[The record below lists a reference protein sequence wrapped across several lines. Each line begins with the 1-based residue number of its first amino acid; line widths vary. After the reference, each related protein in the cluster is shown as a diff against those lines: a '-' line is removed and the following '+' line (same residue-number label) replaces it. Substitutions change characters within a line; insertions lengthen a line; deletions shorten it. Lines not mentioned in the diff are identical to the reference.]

1 MDSNNLKYIL
11 LLFCVVVGQFR
22 ESLAVGCFSGADCD
36 VGEYCNHAFQCQ
48 REIILDPDYISY
60 HRQQSQD
67 RDHNFNEYP
76 QSFNDR
82 REITLGQ
89 EDDSEWMNENEYEIE
104 REERNLGLNA
114 PLING
119 DTHHDKI
126 TFHEDHGSLPPGVPV
141 NRDEIDNKNNGNLRY
156 DKRNQKTA
164 DYGVRHRQD
173 STFHEDHGP
182 LPPEDLVNWDKINN
196 KNNGNLR
203 SDKRNQKSVDSDSYD
218 NFKARR
224 HIRHRQDSI
233 SSDSVGRR
241 YDTHDSFQ
249 DSKEVVEN
257 KEKFE
262 DSHGAAK
269 PNLARSSKKS
279 SVFNSEVSG
288 GKRSEEKSADAKSFT
303 DEKKIPPVPLAS
315 EGGSM
320 LEDNSHLQGNQLL
333 TEKAAFV
340 EEAAADAK
348 VAAGKV
354 MVKGK
359 VQQVKADIDQ
369 GPNPEKTYKR
379 VEDFFQSQRE
389 SSIVE
394 VPNSVK
400 KEEASKLFK
409 ENFIPVKED
418 GSDQINKE
426 QADSSLHKDGEI
438 KLSLN
443 KKVQDSNIH
452 VKMAQTKYT
461 LEKPEDV
468 AERIKKEPS
477 VKSDV
482 AQNSGLEIVSA
493 DFEDASNKDVK
504 GNPQR
509 SVKTQQPK
517 YFLVTIIVVGCV
529 TGVILTAVAIYL
541 IMRRHNEANFKPVT
555 LPGQEAAADYQEL
568 CRQLRAT
575 QGWDSAP
582 VKTTSLQHGEKEKGL
597 GSGRAPKYSWSE
609 EPVVPNMDISTGHVV
624 LSYMEDHLNN
634 KDRLNKEW
642 EALKTYEA
650 EPNSREVGKLEKNAR
665 KNRYSDVLPYDHN
678 RVLLKETASATGSD
692 YINASYI
699 TDHDPKNPTYIATQ
713 GPVAHTVSDFW
724 QMVWEQGV
732 VVIVNLTKLSD
743 LGLPQCHRY
752 WPEEQQPIVKYR
764 IYEVHLVSEHIW
776 CEDYLVRSFYL
787 KNLQTSETR
796 TVTQFHFLTWPD
808 LNVPS
813 TPKPLLEFRRK
824 VNKCFRGR
832 ASPVMV
838 HCSGGVGRTGT
849 YILIDMVLN
858 KMMRGAKEIDIAA
871 TVEHLRDQRPSMVK
885 TKAQFE
891 FALTAVAE
899 EVNAILQ
906 ALAK

>member
-1 MDSNNLKYIL
+1 MASKNLKSV
-11 LLFCVVVGQFR
+11 LFLMVVFLDCGHLRDSV
-22 ESLAVGCFSGADCD
+22 AVECRFKRDCND
-36 VGEYCNHAFQCQ
+36 GEYCDEYTQLCRRDLIEQSDFRSYNRRADRQ
-48 REIILDPDYISY
+48 RTRDDDYFVTKDYYQYDNSNGVTSGQPDNSDWFVEKSGPMEEY
-60 HRQQSQD
+60 QNL
-67 RDHNFNEYP
+67 RDNLPVHDAGHN
-76 QSFNDR
+76 R
-82 REITLGQ
+82 RG
-89 EDDSEWMNENEYEIE
+89 
-104 REERNLGLNA
+104 
-114 PLING
+114 
-119 DTHHDKI
+119 H
-126 TFHEDHGSLPPGVPV
+126 
-141 NRDEIDNKNNGNLRY
+141 NNG
-156 DKRNQKTA
+156 
-164 DYGVRHRQD
+164 
-173 STFHEDHGP
+173 GP
-182 LPPEDLVNWDKINN
+182 LPPSNTEYWDKTNYAKHGLERGSN
-196 KNNGNLR
+196 EKL
-203 SDKRNQKSVDSDSYD
+203 SKKFED
-218 NFKARR
+218 NFKSIINDYKHQFKSKQYIQQDPRYHISHSIGDQRESLETR
-224 HIRHRQDSI
+224 HHVLN
-233 SSDSVGRR
+233 SDSESDKSRQFR
-241 YDTHDSFQ
+241 A
-249 DSKEVVEN
+249 SKKEN
-257 KEKFE
+257 VYK
-262 DSHGAAK
+262 
-269 PNLARSSKKS
+269 SSKKS
-279 SVFNSEVSG
+279 VVVSSDLATAASSD
-288 GKRSEEKSADAKSFT
+288 KR
-303 DEKKIPPVPLAS
+303 IPPVPLSRETAPDPS
-315 EGGSM
+315 SFQG
-320 LEDNSHLQGNQLL
+320 NHLQ
-333 TEKAAFV
+333 TEKQAAG
-340 EEAAADAK
+340 ERTTDMKAGE
-348 VAAGKV
+348 GKV

-359 VQQVKADIDQ
+359 VKPVKADIDQ

-394 VPNSVK
+394 VPNAVK
-400 KEEASKLFK
+400 KEEASKLYK
-409 ENFIPVKED
+409 DNFIPVKDAREEVD
-418 GSDQINKE
+418 KE
-426 QADSSLHKDGEI
+426 QADSGSLKEGSI
-438 KLSLN
+438 KVSLN
-443 KKVQDSNIH
+443 KKVQDSK
-452 VKMAQTKYT
+452 VKLKMAQTKYT
-461 LEKPEDV
+461 LEKPDDV
-468 AERIKKEPS
+468 AKRIEKEPS
-477 VKSDV
+477 VKDDV
-482 AQNSGLEIVSA
+482 ARKSGLEIKAA
-493 DFEDASNKDVK
+493 DFEVPSHKNKHTS
-504 GNPQR
+504 R
-509 SVKTQQPK
+509 SVETQRPK
-517 YFLVTIIVVGCV
+517 YFLLTVIVVGCV
-529 TGVILTAVAIYL
+529 TGVVLTAVAIYL
-541 IMRRHNEANFKPVT
+541 MMRRQNEARGFKPVT

-582 VKTTSLQHGEKEKGL
+582 VSTSTYQHVEKEKGL
-597 GSGRAPKYSWSE
+597 GAGRTPKYSWSE

-650 EPNSREVGKLEKNAR
+650 EPNSTETGKLEKNMR
-665 KNRYSDVLPYDHN
+665 KNRYSDVLPYDLN
-678 RVLLKETASATGSD
+678 RVLLKETASATGTD

-699 TDHDPKNPTYIATQ
+699 RDHDPKNPSYIATQ
-713 GPVAHTVSDFW
+713 GPLLQTVPDFW

-752 WPEEQQPIVKYR
+752 WPEEQQPIVTYR

-796 TVTQFHFLTWPD
+796 TVTQFHFLSWPD

-832 ASPVMV
+832 ASPVVV

>member
-1 MDSNNLKYIL
+1 MASKNLKSV
-11 LLFCVVVGQFR
+11 LFLMVVFLDCGHLRDSV
-22 ESLAVGCFSGADCD
+22 AVECRFKRDCND
-36 VGEYCNHAFQCQ
+36 GEYCDEYTQLCRRDLIEQSDFRSYNRGADRQ
-48 REIILDPDYISY
+48 RTRDDDYFVTKDYYQYDNGNGVTSGQPDNSDWFVEKSGPMEEY
-60 HRQQSQD
+60 QNL
-67 RDHNFNEYP
+67 RDDLPVHDAGHN
-76 QSFNDR
+76 R
-82 REITLGQ
+82 RG
-89 EDDSEWMNENEYEIE
+89 
-104 REERNLGLNA
+104 
-114 PLING
+114 
-119 DTHHDKI
+119 H
-126 TFHEDHGSLPPGVPV
+126 
-141 NRDEIDNKNNGNLRY
+141 NNG
-156 DKRNQKTA
+156 
-164 DYGVRHRQD
+164 
-173 STFHEDHGP
+173 GP
-182 LPPEDLVNWDKINN
+182 LPPSNTEYGDKTNYAKHGLERGSN
-196 KNNGNLR
+196 ERLSK
-203 SDKRNQKSVDSDSYD
+203 KFED
-218 NFKARR
+218 NFKSIINDYKHQFKSKQYIQQDPRYHISHSIGDQRESLQTR
-224 HIRHRQDSI
+224 HHVLN
-233 SSDSVGRR
+233 SDSENDKSRQFR
-241 YDTHDSFQ
+241 P
-249 DSKEVVEN
+249 SKKEN
-257 KEKFE
+257 VYK
-262 DSHGAAK
+262 
-269 PNLARSSKKS
+269 SSKKS
-279 SVFNSEVSG
+279 VVVSSDLATAASSD
-288 GKRSEEKSADAKSFT
+288 KR
-303 DEKKIPPVPLAS
+303 IPPVPLSRETAPDPS
-315 EGGSM
+315 SFQG
-320 LEDNSHLQGNQLL
+320 NHLQ
-333 TEKAAFV
+333 TEKQAAG
-340 EEAAADAK
+340 ERTTDMKAGE
-348 VAAGKV
+348 GKV

-359 VQQVKADIDQ
+359 VKPVKADIDQ

-394 VPNSVK
+394 VPNAVK
-400 KEEASKLFK
+400 KEEASKLYK
-409 ENFIPVKED
+409 DNFIPVKDAREEVD
-418 GSDQINKE
+418 KE
-426 QADSSLHKDGEI
+426 QADSGSLKEGSI
-438 KLSLN
+438 KVSLN
-443 KKVQDSNIH
+443 KKVQDSK
-452 VKMAQTKYT
+452 VKLKMAQTKYT
-461 LEKPEDV
+461 LEKPDDV
-468 AERIKKEPS
+468 AKRIEKEPS
-477 VKSDV
+477 VKDDV
-482 AQNSGLEIVSA
+482 ARKSGLEIKAA
-493 DFEDASNKDVK
+493 DFEEVPSHKNKHTS
-504 GNPQR
+504 R
-509 SVKTQQPK
+509 SVETQRPK
-517 YFLVTIIVVGCV
+517 YFLLTVIVVGCV
-529 TGVILTAVAIYL
+529 TGVVLTAVAIYL
-541 IMRRHNEANFKPVT
+541 MMRRQNEARGFKPVT

-582 VKTTSLQHGEKEKGL
+582 VSTSTYQHVEKEKGL
-597 GSGRAPKYSWSE
+597 GAGRTPKYSWSE

-650 EPNSREVGKLEKNAR
+650 EPNSTETGKLEKNMR
-665 KNRYSDVLPYDHN
+665 KNRYSDVLPYDLN
-678 RVLLKETASATGSD
+678 RVLLKETASATGTD

-699 TDHDPKNPTYIATQ
+699 RDHDPKNPSYIATQ
-713 GPVAHTVSDFW
+713 GPLLQTVPDFW

-752 WPEEQQPIVKYR
+752 WPEEQQPIVTYR

-796 TVTQFHFLTWPD
+796 TVTQFHFLSWPD

-832 ASPVMV
+832 ASPVVV

>member
-1 MDSNNLKYIL
+1 MASKNLKSV
-11 LLFCVVVGQFR
+11 LFLMVVFLDCGHLRDSV
-22 ESLAVGCFSGADCD
+22 AVECRFKRDCND
-36 VGEYCNHAFQCQ
+36 GEYCDEYTQLCRRDLIEQSDFRSYNRRADRQ
-48 REIILDPDYISY
+48 RTRDDDYFVTKDYYQYDNSNGVTSGQPDNSDWFVEKSGPMEEY
-60 HRQQSQD
+60 QNL
-67 RDHNFNEYP
+67 RDNLPVHDAGHN
-76 QSFNDR
+76 R
-82 REITLGQ
+82 RG
-89 EDDSEWMNENEYEIE
+89 
-104 REERNLGLNA
+104 
-114 PLING
+114 
-119 DTHHDKI
+119 H
-126 TFHEDHGSLPPGVPV
+126 
-141 NRDEIDNKNNGNLRY
+141 NNG
-156 DKRNQKTA
+156 
-164 DYGVRHRQD
+164 
-173 STFHEDHGP
+173 GP
-182 LPPEDLVNWDKINN
+182 LPPSNTEYWDKTNYAKHGLERGSN
-196 KNNGNLR
+196 EKL
-203 SDKRNQKSVDSDSYD
+203 SKKFED
-218 NFKARR
+218 NFKSIINDYKHQFKSKQYIQQDPRYHISHSIGDQRESLETR
-224 HIRHRQDSI
+224 HHVLN
-233 SSDSVGRR
+233 SDSESDKSRQFR
-241 YDTHDSFQ
+241 A
-249 DSKEVVEN
+249 SKKEN
-257 KEKFE
+257 VYK
-262 DSHGAAK
+262 
-269 PNLARSSKKS
+269 SSKKS
-279 SVFNSEVSG
+279 VVVSSDLATAASSD
-288 GKRSEEKSADAKSFT
+288 KR
-303 DEKKIPPVPLAS
+303 IPPVPLSRETAPDPS
-315 EGGSM
+315 SFQG
-320 LEDNSHLQGNQLL
+320 NHLQ
-333 TEKAAFV
+333 TEKQAAG
-340 EEAAADAK
+340 ERTTDMKAGE
-348 VAAGKV
+348 GKV

-359 VQQVKADIDQ
+359 VKPVKADIDQ

-394 VPNSVK
+394 VPNAVK
-400 KEEASKLFK
+400 KEEASKLYK
-409 ENFIPVKED
+409 DNFIPVKDAREEVD
-418 GSDQINKE
+418 KE
-426 QADSSLHKDGEI
+426 QADSGSLKEGSI
-438 KLSLN
+438 KVSLN
-443 KKVQDSNIH
+443 KKVQDSK
-452 VKMAQTKYT
+452 VKLKMAQTKYT
-461 LEKPEDV
+461 LEKPDDV
-468 AERIKKEPS
+468 AKRIEKEPS
-477 VKSDV
+477 VKDDV
-482 AQNSGLEIVSA
+482 ARKSGLEIKAA
-493 DFEDASNKDVK
+493 DFEEVPSHKNKHTS
-504 GNPQR
+504 R
-509 SVKTQQPK
+509 SVETQRPK
-517 YFLVTIIVVGCV
+517 YFLLTVIVVGCV
-529 TGVILTAVAIYL
+529 TGVVLTAVAIYL
-541 IMRRHNEANFKPVT
+541 MMRRQNEARGFKPVT

-582 VKTTSLQHGEKEKGL
+582 VSTSTYQHVEKEKGL
-597 GSGRAPKYSWSE
+597 GAGRTPKYSWSE

-650 EPNSREVGKLEKNAR
+650 EPNSTETGKLEKNMR
-665 KNRYSDVLPYDHN
+665 KNRYSDVLPYDLN
-678 RVLLKETASATGSD
+678 RVLLKETASATGTD

-699 TDHDPKNPTYIATQ
+699 RDHDPKNPSYIATQ
-713 GPVAHTVSDFW
+713 GPLLQTVPDFW

-752 WPEEQQPIVKYR
+752 WPEEQQPIVTYR

-796 TVTQFHFLTWPD
+796 TVTQFHFLSWPD

-832 ASPVMV
+832 ASPVVV

>member
-1 MDSNNLKYIL
+1 MASKNLKSV
-11 LLFCVVVGQFR
+11 LFLMVVFLDCGHLRDSV
-22 ESLAVGCFSGADCD
+22 AVECRFKRDCND
-36 VGEYCNHAFQCQ
+36 GEYCDEYTQLCRRDLIEQSDFRSYNRGADRQ
-48 REIILDPDYISY
+48 RTRDDDYFVTKDYYQYDNGNGVTSGQPDNSDWFVEKSGPMEEY
-60 HRQQSQD
+60 QNL
-67 RDHNFNEYP
+67 RDDLPVHDAGHN
-76 QSFNDR
+76 R
-82 REITLGQ
+82 RG
-89 EDDSEWMNENEYEIE
+89 
-104 REERNLGLNA
+104 
-114 PLING
+114 
-119 DTHHDKI
+119 H
-126 TFHEDHGSLPPGVPV
+126 
-141 NRDEIDNKNNGNLRY
+141 NNG
-156 DKRNQKTA
+156 
-164 DYGVRHRQD
+164 
-173 STFHEDHGP
+173 GP
-182 LPPEDLVNWDKINN
+182 LPPSNTEYGDKTNYAKHGLERGSN
-196 KNNGNLR
+196 ERLSK
-203 SDKRNQKSVDSDSYD
+203 KFED
-218 NFKARR
+218 NFKSIINDYKHQFKSKQYIQQDPRYHISHSIGDQRESLQTR
-224 HIRHRQDSI
+224 HHVLN
-233 SSDSVGRR
+233 SDSENDKSRQFR
-241 YDTHDSFQ
+241 P
-249 DSKEVVEN
+249 SKKEN
-257 KEKFE
+257 VYK
-262 DSHGAAK
+262 
-269 PNLARSSKKS
+269 SSKKS
-279 SVFNSEVSG
+279 VVVSSDLATAASSD
-288 GKRSEEKSADAKSFT
+288 KR
-303 DEKKIPPVPLAS
+303 IPPVPLSRETAPDPS
-315 EGGSM
+315 SFQG
-320 LEDNSHLQGNQLL
+320 NHLQ
-333 TEKAAFV
+333 TEKQAAG
-340 EEAAADAK
+340 ERTTDMKAGE
-348 VAAGKV
+348 GKV

-359 VQQVKADIDQ
+359 VKPVKADIDQ

-394 VPNSVK
+394 VPNAVK
-400 KEEASKLFK
+400 KEEASKLYK
-409 ENFIPVKED
+409 DNFIPVKDAREEVD
-418 GSDQINKE
+418 KE
-426 QADSSLHKDGEI
+426 QADSGSLKEGSI
-438 KLSLN
+438 KVSLN
-443 KKVQDSNIH
+443 KKVQDSK
-452 VKMAQTKYT
+452 VKLKMAQTKYT
-461 LEKPEDV
+461 LEKPDDV
-468 AERIKKEPS
+468 AKRIEKEPS
-477 VKSDV
+477 MKDDV
-482 AQNSGLEIVSA
+482 ARKSGLEIKAA
-493 DFEDASNKDVK
+493 DFEEVPSHKNKHTS
-504 GNPQR
+504 R
-509 SVKTQQPK
+509 SVETQRPK
-517 YFLVTIIVVGCV
+517 YFLLTVIVVGCV
-529 TGVILTAVAIYL
+529 TGVVLTAVAIYL
-541 IMRRHNEANFKPVT
+541 MMRRQNEARGFKPVT

-582 VKTTSLQHGEKEKGL
+582 VSTSTYQHVEKEKGL
-597 GSGRAPKYSWSE
+597 GAGRTPKYSWSE

-650 EPNSREVGKLEKNAR
+650 EPNSTETGKLEKNMR
-665 KNRYSDVLPYDHN
+665 KNRYSDVLPYDLN
-678 RVLLKETASATGSD
+678 RVLLKETASATGTD

-699 TDHDPKNPTYIATQ
+699 RDHDPKNPSYIATQ
-713 GPVAHTVSDFW
+713 GPLLQTVPDFW

-752 WPEEQQPIVKYR
+752 WPEEQQPIVTYR

-796 TVTQFHFLTWPD
+796 TVTQFHFLSWPD

-832 ASPVMV
+832 ASPVVV

>member
-1 MDSNNLKYIL
+1 MASKNLKSV
-11 LLFCVVVGQFR
+11 LFLMVVFLDCGHLRDSV
-22 ESLAVGCFSGADCD
+22 AVECRFKRDCND
-36 VGEYCNHAFQCQ
+36 GEYCDEYTQLCRRDLIEQSDFRSYNRGADRQ
-48 REIILDPDYISY
+48 RTRDDDYFVTKDHYQYDNSNGVTSGQPDNSDWFVEKSGPMEEY
-60 HRQQSQD
+60 QNL
-67 RDHNFNEYP
+67 RDDLPVH
-76 QSFNDR
+76 DA
-82 REITLGQ
+82 
-89 EDDSEWMNENEYEIE
+89 
-104 REERNLGLNA
+104 GLNRR
-114 PLING
+114 G
-119 DTHHDKI
+119 H
-126 TFHEDHGSLPPGVPV
+126 
-141 NRDEIDNKNNGNLRY
+141 NNG
-156 DKRNQKTA
+156 
-164 DYGVRHRQD
+164 
-173 STFHEDHGP
+173 GP
-182 LPPEDLVNWDKINN
+182 LPPSNAEYWDKTNYAKHGLERGSNEKLSKKFEDNFKSIINDYKHQFKSKQYIQQDPRYHISHSIGDQRESLQTRHHVLN
-196 KNNGNLR
+196 SNSESDKSRQFRDSKKENVFKSSKKSVVVSSELATAAR
-203 SDKRNQKSVDSDSYD
+203 SDKR
-218 NFKARR
+218 
-224 HIRHRQDSI
+224 
-233 SSDSVGRR
+233 
-241 YDTHDSFQ
+241 
-249 DSKEVVEN
+249 
-257 KEKFE
+257 
-262 DSHGAAK
+262 
-269 PNLARSSKKS
+269 
-279 SVFNSEVSG
+279 
-288 GKRSEEKSADAKSFT
+288 
-303 DEKKIPPVPLAS
+303 IPPVPLSRETAPDPS
-315 EGGSM
+315 SFQG
-320 LEDNSHLQGNQLL
+320 NHLQ
-333 TEKAAFV
+333 TEKQAAG
-340 EEAAADAK
+340 ERTTDMKAGE
-348 VAAGKV
+348 GKV

-359 VQQVKADIDQ
+359 VKPVKADIDQ

-394 VPNSVK
+394 VPNAVK
-400 KEEASKLFK
+400 KEEASKLYK
-409 ENFIPVKED
+409 DNFIPVKDAREEVD
-418 GSDQINKE
+418 KE
-426 QADSSLHKDGEI
+426 QAVSGSLKEGSI
-438 KLSLN
+438 KVSLN
-443 KKVQDSNIH
+443 KKVQDSK
-452 VKMAQTKYT
+452 VKLKMAQTKYT
-461 LEKPEDV
+461 LEKPDDV
-468 AERIKKEPS
+468 AKRIEKEPS
-477 VKSDV
+477 VKDDV
-482 AQNSGLEIVSA
+482 ARKSGLEIKAA
-493 DFEDASNKDVK
+493 DFEEVPSHKNKHTS
-504 GNPQR
+504 R
-509 SVKTQQPK
+509 SVETQRPK
-517 YFLVTIIVVGCV
+517 YFLLTVIVVGCV
-529 TGVILTAVAIYL
+529 TGVVLTAVAIYL
-541 IMRRHNEANFKPVT
+541 MMRRQNEARGFKPVT

-582 VKTTSLQHGEKEKGL
+582 VSASTYQHVEKEKGL
-597 GSGRAPKYSWSE
+597 GAGRTPKYSWSE

-650 EPNSREVGKLEKNAR
+650 EPNSTETGKLEKNMR
-665 KNRYSDVLPYDHN
+665 KNRYSDVLPYDFN
-678 RVLLKETASATGSD
+678 RVLLKETASATGTD

-699 TDHDPKNPTYIATQ
+699 RDHDPKNPSYIATQ
-713 GPVAHTVSDFW
+713 GPLLQTVPDFW

-752 WPEEQQPIVKYR
+752 WPEEQQPIVTYR

-796 TVTQFHFLTWPD
+796 TVTQFHFLSWPD

-832 ASPVMV
+832 ASPVVV

>member
-1 MDSNNLKYIL
+1 MK
-11 LLFCVVVGQFR
+11 
-22 ESLAVGCFSGADCD
+22 A
-36 VGEYCNHAFQCQ
+36 GE
-48 REIILDPDYISY
+48 
-60 HRQQSQD
+60 
-67 RDHNFNEYP
+67 
-76 QSFNDR
+76 
-82 REITLGQ
+82 
-89 EDDSEWMNENEYEIE
+89 
-104 REERNLGLNA
+104 
-114 PLING
+114 
-119 DTHHDKI
+119 
-126 TFHEDHGSLPPGVPV
+126 
-141 NRDEIDNKNNGNLRY
+141 
-156 DKRNQKTA
+156 
-164 DYGVRHRQD
+164 
-173 STFHEDHGP
+173 
-182 LPPEDLVNWDKINN
+182 
-196 KNNGNLR
+196 
-203 SDKRNQKSVDSDSYD
+203 
-218 NFKARR
+218 
-224 HIRHRQDSI
+224 
-233 SSDSVGRR
+233 
-241 YDTHDSFQ
+241 
-249 DSKEVVEN
+249 
-257 KEKFE
+257 
-262 DSHGAAK
+262 
-269 PNLARSSKKS
+269 
-279 SVFNSEVSG
+279 
-288 GKRSEEKSADAKSFT
+288 
-303 DEKKIPPVPLAS
+303 
-315 EGGSM
+315 
-320 LEDNSHLQGNQLL
+320 
-333 TEKAAFV
+333 
-340 EEAAADAK
+340 
-348 VAAGKV
+348 GKV

-359 VQQVKADIDQ
+359 VKPVKADIDQ

-394 VPNSVK
+394 VPNAVK
-400 KEEASKLFK
+400 KEEASKLYK
-409 ENFIPVKED
+409 DNFIPVKDAREEVD
-418 GSDQINKE
+418 KE
-426 QADSSLHKDGEI
+426 QAVSGSLKEGSI
-438 KLSLN
+438 KVSLN
-443 KKVQDSNIH
+443 KNVTAIEAKILAAALQNALWNNAPTPMFTVAKVQDSK
-452 VKMAQTKYT
+452 VKLKMAQTKYT
-461 LEKPEDV
+461 LEKPDDV
-468 AERIKKEPS
+468 AKRIEKEPS
-477 VKSDV
+477 VKDDV
-482 AQNSGLEIVSA
+482 ARKSGLEIKAA
-493 DFEDASNKDVK
+493 DFEEVPSHKNKH
-504 GNPQR
+504 PSR
-509 SVKTQQPK
+509 SVETQRPK
-517 YFLVTIIVVGCV
+517 YFLLTVIVVGCV
-529 TGVILTAVAIYL
+529 TGVVLTAVAIYL
-541 IMRRHNEANFKPVT
+541 MMRRQNEARGFKPVT

-582 VKTTSLQHGEKEKGL
+582 VSSSTYQHVEKEKGL
-597 GSGRAPKYSWSE
+597 GAGRTPKYSWSE

-650 EPNSREVGKLEKNAR
+650 EPNSTETGKLEKNMR
-665 KNRYSDVLPYDHN
+665 KNRYSDVLPYDLN
-678 RVLLKETASATGSD
+678 RVLLKETASATGTD

-699 TDHDPKNPTYIATQ
+699 RDHDPKNPSYIATQ
-713 GPVAHTVSDFW
+713 GPLLQTVPDFW

-752 WPEEQQPIVKYR
+752 WPEEQQPIVTYR

-796 TVTQFHFLTWPD
+796 TVTQFHFLSWPD

-832 ASPVMV
+832 ASPVVV

>member
-1 MDSNNLKYIL
+1 MDSKNLKYIL
-11 LLFCVVVGQFR
+11 LLLCVILDYGQLR
-22 ESLAVGCFSGADCD
+22 ESPAVACFSGADCAI
-36 VGEYCNHAFQCQ
+36 GEYCDRFFRCK
-48 REIILDPDYISY
+48 REMILDPDYPSY
-60 HRQQSQD
+60 RHINTDDYNPIENDYRQNFDD
-67 RDHNFNEYP
+67 RD
-76 QSFNDR
+76 
-82 REITLGQ
+82 EITPHLR
-89 EDDSEWMNENEYEIE
+89 DDSEWNLNDY
-104 REERNLGLNA
+104 ERN
-114 PLING
+114 
-119 DTHHDKI
+119 
-126 TFHEDHGSLPPGVPV
+126 
-141 NRDEIDNKNNGNLRY
+141 RDDRNLRLPLPI
-156 DKRNQKTA
+156 DHNQHDRRVLKKLP
-164 DYGVRHRQD
+164 VRG
-173 STFHEDHGP
+173 GP
-182 LPPEDLVNWDKINN
+182 LPPVVPEEWDKINIG
-196 KNNGNLR
+196 KQGGNTKRPHSDLR
-203 SDKRNQKSVDSDSYD
+203 QPDREYNQREYGDYD
-218 NFKARR
+218 DLKARR
-224 HIRHRQDSI
+224 HIRHGDNSDAV
-233 SSDSVGRR
+233 DSVGNI
-241 YDTHDSFQ
+241 Q
-249 DSKEVVEN
+249 DSSQGSKNYFVDEINPHDESTRLR
-257 KEKFE
+257 
-262 DSHGAAK
+262 DSSKH
-269 PNLARSSKKS
+269 NVDSSSKKS
-279 SVFNSEVSG
+279 YVLHSGENSGMTSMGNENNE
-288 GKRSEEKSADAKSFT
+288 KRL
-303 DEKKIPPVPLAS
+303 PPIPLAGETS
-315 EGGSM
+315 SIPD
-320 LEDNSHLQGNQLL
+320 DNSGFQGNHMQ
-333 TEKAAFV
+333 TEKEAFA
-340 EEAAADAK
+340 EESSNIKGANSAGE
-348 VAAGKV
+348 GKV

-359 VQQVKADIDQ
+359 VKQVKADIDQ

-379 VEDFFQSQRE
+379 VEDFFQTQRE

-394 VPNSVK
+394 VPNAVK

-409 ENFIPVKED
+409 DNFIPVKDD
-418 GSDQINKE
+418 GSDQVNKE
-426 QADSSLHKDGEI
+426 QADSSVHKEGEI
-438 KLSLN
+438 QLSLN
-443 KKVQDSNIH
+443 KKVHDSK
-452 VKMAQTKYT
+452 VKLKMAQTKYT
-461 LEKPEDV
+461 LEEPGDV

-477 VKSDV
+477 VKGDV
-482 AQNSGLEIVSA
+482 AQNSGLEIMSA
-493 DFEDASNKDVK
+493 DYKEDASNTK
-504 GNPQR
+504 GHPKR
-509 SVKTQQPK
+509 SVEAQQPK
-517 YFLVTIIVVGCV
+517 YFLITIIVVGCV
-529 TGVILTAVAIYL
+529 TGVVLTAVAIYL
-541 IMRRHNEANFKPVT
+541 MMRRYNETKNFKPVT

-582 VKTTSLQHGEKEKGL
+582 VKTTPVQHGEKEKGL
-597 GSGRAPKYSWSE
+597 GSGRTPKYSWSE

-650 EPNSREVGKLEKNAR
+650 EPNSREIGKLEKNAR

-678 RVLLKETASATGSD
+678 RVLMKETASATGSD
-692 YINASYI
+692 YINASYV
-699 TDHDPKNPTYIATQ
+699 TDHDPKNPSYIATQ
-713 GPVAHTVSDFW
+713 GPLAHTVSDFW

-752 WPEEQQPIVKYR
+752 WPEEQQPIVTYR

-832 ASPVMV
+832 ASPVVV

>member
-1 MDSNNLKYIL
+1 MDSKSLKYIV
-11 LLFCVVVGQFR
+11 LLFFVNLDYGHPRDSLVVECRFR
-22 ESLAVGCFSGADCD
+22 RDCD
-36 VGEYCNHAFQCQ
+36 KGEYC
-48 REIILDPDYISY
+48 D
-60 HRQQSQD
+60 
-67 RDHNFNEYP
+67 EYT
-76 QSFNDR
+76 QLCR
-82 REITLGQ
+82 REVIRQSDYRTYSRDGGDGRKRTTTNDLYLNQDYYQRGYDIRDGSSSGQ
-89 EDDSEWMNENEYEIE
+89 ADSSEWFVNKDEPMEEYEHLRPFLPVDVPSDNE
-104 REERNLGLNA
+104 RRGEKG
-114 PLING
+114 
-119 DTHHDKI
+119 
-126 TFHEDHGSLPPGVPV
+126 
-141 NRDEIDNKNNGNLRY
+141 
-156 DKRNQKTA
+156 
-164 DYGVRHRQD
+164 
-173 STFHEDHGP
+173 GP
-182 LPPEDLVNWDKINN
+182 LPPSSAENWDKINA
-196 KNNGNLR
+196 KHGQRSQEHDQDDYESIMKDYENLKLR
-203 SDKRNQKSVDSDSYD
+203 E
-218 NFKARR
+218 
-224 HIRHRQDSI
+224 HIRRGEDSSHRITHGVNDQQDSLQNSNYI
-233 SSDSVGRR
+233 LDN
-241 YDTHDSFQ
+241 DI
-249 DSKEVVEN
+249 KN
-257 KEKFE
+257 E
-262 DSHGAAK
+262 DSHLFRDSV
-269 PNLARSSKKS
+269 NENVDLSHKKS
-279 SVFNSEVSG
+279 EVLN
-288 GKRSEEKSADAKSFT
+288 ADRGVVSSLNGNKGVPP
-303 DEKKIPPVPLAS
+303 IPFSRETAPDPS
-315 EGGSM
+315 DKFGFQG
-320 LEDNSHLQGNQLL
+320 NHLQ
-333 TEKAAFV
+333 TEKQAAGQRSV
-340 EEAAADAK
+340 DIKAGE
-348 VAAGKV
+348 GKV

-359 VQQVKADIDQ
+359 VKPVKADIDQ

-394 VPNSVK
+394 VPSAVK

-409 ENFIPVKED
+409 ENFIPVKDASDEVNKKQED
-418 GSDQINKE
+418 I
-426 QADSSLHKDGEI
+426 DSPEEGNI

-443 KKVQDSNIH
+443 KKIRNSN
-452 VKMAQTKYT
+452 VKLRMAQTKYT
-461 LEKPEDV
+461 LEKPGDV
-468 AERIKKEPS
+468 AKRIEKEPS
-477 VKSDV
+477 VKDDV
-482 AQNSGLEIVSA
+482 MRDSGLEIKAA
-493 DFEDASNKDVK
+493 DFEEAPGKKQPN
-504 GNPQR
+504 R
-509 SVKTQQPK
+509 SVETQHPK
-517 YFLVTIIVVGCV
+517 YFLLTVIVVGCV
-529 TGVILTAVAIYL
+529 TGVVLTAVAIYL
-541 IMRRHNEANFKPVT
+541 MMRRQKEARGFKPVT

-575 QGWDSAP
+575 QGWDNAP
-582 VKTTSLQHGEKEKGL
+582 VSTTPFQHSEKEKGL
-597 GSGRAPKYSWSE
+597 GAGRTPKYSWSE

-624 LSYMEDHLNN
+624 LSYMEDHLKN

-650 EPNSREVGKLEKNAR
+650 EPNSTETGKLEKNVK

-678 RVLLKETASATGSD
+678 RVLLKETASASGTD

-699 TDHDPKNPTYIATQ
+699 RDHDPKNPSYIATQ
-713 GPVAHTVSDFW
+713 GPLAQTVSDFW

-752 WPEEQQPIVKYR
+752 WPEEQQPIVTYR

-796 TVTQFHFLTWPD
+796 TVTQFHFLSWPD
-808 LNVPS
+808 LNVPV

-832 ASPVMV
+832 ASPVVV

>member
-1 MDSNNLKYIL
+1 MDSKYLKYIL
-11 LLFCVVVGQFR
+11 LF
-22 ESLAVGCFSGADCD
+22 LAVVLDHGHLRDSPEIGCRSSRECD
-36 VGEYCNHAFQCQ
+36 FGEYCDGYTRICKRN
-48 REIILDPDYISY
+48 IIRQSKYPSY
-60 HRQQSQD
+60 HSGEKRKRIDANNYYPNQDQYQQSFD
-67 RDHNFNEYP
+67 
-76 QSFNDR
+76 
-82 REITLGQ
+82 
-89 EDDSEWMNENEYEIE
+89 
-104 REERNLGLNA
+104 
-114 PLING
+114 
-119 DTHHDKI
+119 
-126 TFHEDHGSLPPGVPV
+126 
-141 NRDEIDNKNNGNLRY
+141 NRDGIGHRRDNSDWFRDKNDYKRTREDQNLRAY
-156 DKRNQKTA
+156 FPVERALNDETNL
-164 DYGVRHRQD
+164 DG
-173 STFHEDHGP
+173 GP
-182 LPPEDLVNWDKINN
+182 LPPVQTENWDKINAKHGLR
-196 KNNGNLR
+196 KNINLHHGQH
-203 SDKRNQKSVDSDSYD
+203 NQGYVQDVYETDGSDSD
-218 NFKARR
+218 NLNARK
-224 HIRHRQDSI
+224 HIRQVEDSSYHSDQSLRDQQDSSQNSNFLTKNDEFDKSRQLRDPVYNNI
-233 SSDSVGRR
+233 ES
-241 YDTHDSFQ
+241 
-249 DSKEVVEN
+249 
-257 KEKFE
+257 
-262 DSHGAAK
+262 
-269 PNLARSSKKS
+269 SSKKS
-279 SVFNSEVSG
+279 EIRNPEGVST
-288 GKRSEEKSADAKSFT
+288 D
-303 DEKKIPPVPLAS
+303 DEKVIPPVPLSREIAPDPSDSTSFQDNLMQTEKQAS
-315 EGGSM
+315 R
-320 LEDNSHLQGNQLL
+320 
-333 TEKAAFV
+333 EKAA
-340 EEAAADAK
+340 DGR
-348 VAAGKV
+348 AGEGKI

-359 VQQVKADIDQ
+359 VKQVKADIDQ

-394 VPNSVK
+394 VPSAVK

-409 ENFIPVKED
+409 DNFVPVKDAKEEV
-418 GSDQINKE
+418 NKE
-426 QADSSLHKDGEI
+426 QVESDNLKEGDI
-438 KLSLN
+438 KLSLS
-443 KKVQDSNIH
+443 KKVLDSN
-452 VKMAQTKYT
+452 VKLKMAKTKYT
-461 LEKPEDV
+461 LEEPSDV

-477 VKSDV
+477 VKDDV
-482 AQNSGLEIVSA
+482 ARRSGLEIKAA
-493 DFEDASNKDVK
+493 DYEQTPNQNVK
-504 GNPQR
+504 TTGKHPKR
-509 SVKTQQPK
+509 SVETQQPK
-517 YFLVTIIVVGCV
+517 YFLITVIVVGCV
-529 TGVILTAVAIYL
+529 TGIVLTAVAIYL
-541 IMRRHNEANFKPVT
+541 MMRRHNEAKSFKPVT

-575 QGWDSAP
+575 QGWDSGP
-582 VKTTSLQHGEKEKGL
+582 VSTTPLQHAEKEKGL

-624 LSYMEDHLNN
+624 LSYMEDHLQN

-650 EPNSREVGKLEKNAR
+650 EPNSREIGKLEKNAR

-678 RVLLKETASATGSD
+678 RVLLKETASATGTD

-699 TDHDPKNPTYIATQ
+699 MDHDPKNPSYIATQ
-713 GPVAHTVSDFW
+713 GPLAQTVSDFW

-752 WPEEQQPIVKYR
+752 WPEEQQPIITYR

-796 TVTQFHFLTWPD
+796 TVTQFHFLSWPD
-808 LNVPS
+808 LNVPLS
-813 TPKPLLEFRRK
+813 PKPLLEFRRK

-832 ASPVMV
+832 ASPVVV

>member
-1 MDSNNLKYIL
+1 MASKNLKSV
-11 LLFCVVVGQFR
+11 LFLMVVFLDCGHLRDSV
-22 ESLAVGCFSGADCD
+22 AVECRFKRDCND
-36 VGEYCNHAFQCQ
+36 GEYCDEYTQLCRRDLIEQSDFRSYNRGADRQ
-48 REIILDPDYISY
+48 RTRDDDYFVTKDYYQYDNSNGVTSGQPDNSDWFVEKSGPMEEY
-60 HRQQSQD
+60 QNL
-67 RDHNFNEYP
+67 RDDLPVHDAGHN
-76 QSFNDR
+76 R
-82 REITLGQ
+82 RG
-89 EDDSEWMNENEYEIE
+89 
-104 REERNLGLNA
+104 
-114 PLING
+114 
-119 DTHHDKI
+119 H
-126 TFHEDHGSLPPGVPV
+126 
-141 NRDEIDNKNNGNLRY
+141 NNG
-156 DKRNQKTA
+156 
-164 DYGVRHRQD
+164 
-173 STFHEDHGP
+173 GP
-182 LPPEDLVNWDKINN
+182 LPPSNTEYWDKTNYAKHGLERGSN
-196 KNNGNLR
+196 EKL
-203 SDKRNQKSVDSDSYD
+203 SKKFED
-218 NFKARR
+218 NFKSIINDYKHQFKSKQYIQQDPRYHISHSIGDQRESLQTR
-224 HIRHRQDSI
+224 HHVLN
-233 SSDSVGRR
+233 SDSESDKSRQFR
-241 YDTHDSFQ
+241 A
-249 DSKEVVEN
+249 SKKEN
-257 KEKFE
+257 VYK
-262 DSHGAAK
+262 
-269 PNLARSSKKS
+269 SSKKS
-279 SVFNSEVSG
+279 VVVSSDLATAASSD
-288 GKRSEEKSADAKSFT
+288 KR
-303 DEKKIPPVPLAS
+303 IPPVPLSRETAPDPS
-315 EGGSM
+315 SFQG
-320 LEDNSHLQGNQLL
+320 NHLQ
-333 TEKAAFV
+333 TEKQAAG
-340 EEAAADAK
+340 ERTTDMKAGE
-348 VAAGKV
+348 GKV

-359 VQQVKADIDQ
+359 VKPVKADIDQ

-394 VPNSVK
+394 VPNAVK
-400 KEEASKLFK
+400 KEEASKLYK
-409 ENFIPVKED
+409 DNFIPVKDAREEVD
-418 GSDQINKE
+418 KE
-426 QADSSLHKDGEI
+426 QADSGSLKEGSI
-438 KLSLN
+438 KVSLN
-443 KKVQDSNIH
+443 KKVQDSK
-452 VKMAQTKYT
+452 VKLKMAQTKYT
-461 LEKPEDV
+461 LEKPDDV
-468 AERIKKEPS
+468 AKRIEKEPS
-477 VKSDV
+477 VKDDV
-482 AQNSGLEIVSA
+482 ARKSGLEIKAA
-493 DFEDASNKDVK
+493 DFEEVPSHKNKHTS
-504 GNPQR
+504 R
-509 SVKTQQPK
+509 SVETQRPK
-517 YFLVTIIVVGCV
+517 YFLLTVIVVGCV
-529 TGVILTAVAIYL
+529 TGVVLTAVAIYL
-541 IMRRHNEANFKPVT
+541 MMRRQNEARGFKPVT

-582 VKTTSLQHGEKEKGL
+582 VGTSTYQHVEKEKGL
-597 GSGRAPKYSWSE
+597 GAGRTPKYSWSE

-650 EPNSREVGKLEKNAR
+650 EPNSTETGKLEKNMR
-665 KNRYSDVLPYDHN
+665 KNRYSDVLPYDLN
-678 RVLLKETASATGSD
+678 RVLLKETASATGTD

-699 TDHDPKNPTYIATQ
+699 RDHDPKNPSYIATQ
-713 GPVAHTVSDFW
+713 GPLLQTVPDFW

-752 WPEEQQPIVKYR
+752 WPEEQQPIVTYR

-796 TVTQFHFLTWPD
+796 TVTQFHFLSWPD

-832 ASPVMV
+832 ASPVVV